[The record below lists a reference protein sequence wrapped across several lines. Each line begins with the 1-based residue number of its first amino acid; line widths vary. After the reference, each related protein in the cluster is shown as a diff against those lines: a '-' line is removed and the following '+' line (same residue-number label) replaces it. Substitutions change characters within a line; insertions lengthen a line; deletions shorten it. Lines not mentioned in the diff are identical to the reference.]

1 MSGERVLLETAVTD
15 RIMVKTSQFEAGNYL
30 TYYEVKGGR
39 VASLQRYSN
48 ELDAREGHLKWI
60 FKEWYKKSPQEL
72 ICEEA

>member
-15 RIMVKTSQFEAGNYL
+15 GIIIKTSQFEPGNYI

-39 VASLQRYSN
+39 VASLQRYTS

-60 FKEWYKKSPQEL
+60 LKAWYKKSPQEL
-72 ICEEA
+72 ICET